1 LRTILL
7 VDDEPNMR
15 SALRRSLHGEGYQI
29 LTASSAEEA
38 VRVVESK
45 TIDLVVCD
53 QMMPGQTGTE
63 FLAWLAERQPAITRI
78 LLTGCPTA
86 ETALDAINQG
96 KIYHFFTKPC
106 DPLDLAV
113 TIRHAMEQ
121 KSMVENTRRLLD
133 EMEAAFRN
141 GLDLLQ
147 AARLLLA
154 GSEEAHRPAELFRSP
169 DRPRDREV
177 EEGEKVAV
185 TGEDQR

>member
-15 SALRRSLHGEGYQI
+15 AALRRSLHGEGYHL
-29 LTASSAEEA
+29 LTAGSAEEA
-38 VRVVESK
+38 ARVVESAAV
-45 TIDLVVCD
+45 DLVVCD

-63 FLAWLAERQPAITRI
+63 FLAWLAERQPAIIRI

-96 KIYHFFTKPC
+96 RIYHFFTKPC

-113 TIRHAMEQ
+113 TIRHALEQ

-147 AARLLLA
+147 AARHLLA
-154 GSEEAHRPAELFRSP
+154 ERGEEARRPAEPPLSP
-169 DRPRDREV
+169 EGLPERDRE
-177 EEGEKVAV
+177 EKVVV
-185 TGEDQR
+185 TGGSEP